1 MVEPA
6 ESGMPLDGG
15 VASDVRVVDTP
26 DGPIVIKK
34 ALPKLKVDADWFSDP
49 ARSLVEVAAIQTF
62 ASISG
67 KETVPEII
75 WTRPDEHCFAM
86 GLVDPRLR
94 NWKADLI
101 AGRIDLATAR
111 RVGEVL
117 GRVHSSSATR
127 QDIAR
132 DFEDLRFFRELR
144 VEPFFDFVAVQKPE
158 LAQQIARVAQDMLG
172 RRSALVHGD
181 YSPKNILA
189 DGSDVVILDFEVAH
203 WGDPRFDLAFC
214 LAHLMLKST
223 LRGGQ
228 PDAMGAAIRAL
239 LESYATTGLP
249 VIDAALANITGC
261 LLLARLFGK
270 SPVDY
275 RDRIDAESIE
285 TKAIALLGMDAI
297 PDHSSFLIS
306 SEQQA

>member
-1 MVEPA
+1 MADPA
-6 ESGMPLDGG
+6 EGGVPLDGG
-15 VASDVRVVDTP
+15 VASDVRVVETP
-26 DGPIVIKK
+26 DGSIVIKK

-49 ARSLVEVAAIQTF
+49 ARSLVEVTAIQAF
-62 ASISG
+62 VSLAG
-67 KETVPEII
+67 KETVPEIV
-75 WTRPDEHCFAM
+75 WSRPDEHCFAM
-86 GLVDPRLR
+86 RLVDQRMR
-94 NWKADLI
+94 NWKADLM

-117 GRVHSSSATR
+117 GRVHSNSAAR
-127 QDIAR
+127 PDLAR
-132 DFEDLRFFRELR
+132 DFDDLRFFRELR
-144 VEPFFDFVAVQKPE
+144 IEPFFDYVAVRKPE
-158 LAQQIARVAQDMLG
+158 LAPRIARVAQAMLG
-172 RRSALVHGD
+172 RRTALVHGD

-214 LAHLMLKST
+214 IAHLMLKSA
-223 LRGGQ
+223 LRDGQ
-228 PDAMGAAIRAL
+228 SKTMGDAIGAL
-239 LESYATTGLP
+239 LDSYARAGLP

-275 RDRIDAESIE
+275 RDRIDAQSIE
-285 TKAIALLGMDAI
+285 IKAMALLGMDEI
-297 PDHSSFLIS
+297 PDRSSFLIS